1 MTFEEYL
8 KDIHGDDYCGTDDDM
23 PDRFESWLVD
33 LQIDDV
39 IEYAEHWHT
48 QELKSMRSKG
58 ANTTN
63 TKYSKEQRSEW
74 ARRGTKARLQRKL
87 NNLKNK

>member
-8 KDIHGDDYCGTDDDM
+8 KDYFEQTDASTLNFIRVARIIELADD
-23 PDRFESWLVD
+23 
-33 LQIDDV
+33 
-39 IEYAEHWHT
+39 WHT

-74 ARRGTKARLQRKL
+74 AKRGTKARLQRKL
-87 NNLKNK
+87 NK

>member
-8 KDIHGDDYCGTDDDM
+8 KDYFRQTDASTLNFI
-23 PDRFESWLVD
+23 RVSR
-33 LQIDDV
+33 I
-39 IEYAEHWHT
+39 IELADEWHT

-74 ARRGTKARLQRKL
+74 AKRGTKARLQRKL
-87 NNLKNK
+87 NK

>member
-8 KDIHGDDYCGTDDDM
+8 KENTTYVSSYDTYLADYQIKDIIK
-23 PDRFESWLVD
+23 F
-33 LQIDDV
+33 
-39 IEYAEHWHT
+39 AELWHT
-48 QELKSMRSKG
+48 RELKSMRAKG

-87 NNLKNK
+87 NK